1 VALLT
6 GSTLRVLGPRD
17 LDEALSL
24 LREDPVVNVFAAS
37 RILATRLV
45 PSRYGG
51 EVWGWYQ
58 RGRLTSLC
66 YAGANLVPV
75 NASEAAVEA
84 FGDRASRLGRRCSS
98 IVGSSEP
105 VAQLWEMLEPSW
117 GAAREVRP
125 DQPVLVCDTPPRIA
139 PDCDVRRVEP
149 QEVPTLLPASIAMF
163 TEEVGV
169 SPLLGDGGA
178 LYRARVAELVAAG
191 HAFARID
198 GDRVVF
204 KAEIGSVAHGVC
216 QVQGVW
222 VRPELRGRGLSAP
235 GMAAVVAL
243 AQRDVAPTV
252 SLYVNEYNAPARAAY
267 AKVGFRQVATFT
279 SILF

>member
-1 VALLT
+1 MSLLT
-6 GSTLRVLGPRD
+6 GSTLRVLSPRD
-17 LDEALSL
+17 LDEALCL

-37 RILATRLV
+37 RIAATRLV

-75 NASEAAVEA
+75 AATESAVDA
-84 FGDRASRLGRRCSS
+84 FADRAARLGRRCSS
-98 IVGSSEP
+98 IVGPSEP
-105 VAQLWEMLEPSW
+105 VAQLWELLEPSW
-117 GAAREVRP
+117 GSAREVRP
-125 DQPVLVCDTPPRIA
+125 NQPVLVCDSPPLVA
-139 PDCDVRRVEP
+139 PDPEVRRVEIR
-149 QEVPTLLPASIAMF
+149 EVPTLLPASIAMF

-178 LYRARVAELVAAG
+178 LYRARVAELVSAG

-198 GDRVVF
+198 GDRVIF

-222 VRPELRGRGLSAP
+222 VRPELRGRGLGAP
-235 GMAAVVAL
+235 GMAAVVEL
-243 AQRDVAPTV
+243 AQRDVAPAV
-252 SLYVNEYNAPARAAY
+252 SLYVNDYNAPARAVY
-267 AKVGFRQVATFT
+267 DRVGFRQVATFT